1 MQLFEPMG
9 NDEGFVMPAFV
20 AHAVRPDAV
29 GEVRPYARWLNKVR
43 LIGVYRHFESS
54 EGAPVPLEN
63 PINGFGHFR
72 L

>member
-9 NDEGFVMPAFV
+9 NGEGFVMPTFFTDT
-20 AHAVRPDAV
+20 VRPDAV

-43 LIGVYRHFESS
+43 LIGVYRHFERS
-54 EGAPVPLEN
+54 EGSLAPLEN
-63 PINGFGHFR
+63 PINSFGYFR